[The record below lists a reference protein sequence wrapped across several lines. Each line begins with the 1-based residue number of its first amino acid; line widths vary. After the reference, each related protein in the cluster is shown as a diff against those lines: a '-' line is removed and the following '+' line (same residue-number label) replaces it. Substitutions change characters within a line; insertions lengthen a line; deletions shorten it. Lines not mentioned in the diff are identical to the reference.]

1 MTTRRG
7 AKTGRPATT
16 PEGDPVGIT
25 IQPLTAE
32 ELSHRATLARLF
44 QHSTL
49 AQLKTAAELY
59 REDDDLDLKAAD
71 PASAAQCLVEL
82 GRRGE
87 WSENAL
93 NGPGVRWRV
102 ESAADFDDAHIA
114 TLLGALPRAGYTTKH
129 VAFQVHLLRAERFLR
144 EHEARLEALASA

>member
-1 MTTRRG
+1 MGT
-7 AKTGRPATT
+7 
-16 PEGDPVGIT
+16 T

-32 ELSHRATLARLF
+32 ELGHRATLARLF
-44 QHSTL
+44 QHATL

-59 REDDDLDLKAAD
+59 REDEDLGLEATD
-71 PASAAQCLVEL
+71 PASAVQCLVEL

-93 NGPGVRWRV
+93 ARRGVRWRV
-102 ESAADFDDAHIA
+102 ESAADFDDAHI
-114 TLLGALPRAGYTTKH
+114 TMLLGTLPRSGFTTKH

-144 EHEARLEALASA
+144 EHETRVKALASA